1 MNNIIVLTHG
11 WTGSSVFSA
20 LLGQAGC
27 WLGAETMH
35 KPDYNTFENA
45 DLVTLNN
52 ELLQALSPGL
62 NHEHHFSP
70 AQVLQIEQRAAGID
84 LQPYRQFVAECG
96 QHQPWLWKDPR
107 LTWTIRVWAK
117 VLDLKTTSFL
127 VLTRDTTQAWI
138 SANTRRHVQSFGF
151 TRQYNG
157 GITQSNLRFL
167 QERHL
172 PFVQLSFE
180 DLLLA
185 PDATLGKLNAG
196 FGTTLTLAQLRAV
209 CREPLHQKSRGW
221 KDFTLA
227 ALIYLKN
234 FAERDGRGRRPAAL

>member
-52 ELLQALSPGL
+52 QLLQALAPGL

-117 VLDLKTTSFL
+117 VLDLKTTTFL

-167 QERHL
+167 QERNL

>member
-96 QHQPWLWKDPR
+96 QHGPWLWKDPR

-117 VLDLKTTSFL
+117 VLDLTTTSFL

-167 QERHL
+167 QERNL

>member
-52 ELLQALSPGL
+52 QLLQALAPGL

-167 QERHL
+167 QERNL